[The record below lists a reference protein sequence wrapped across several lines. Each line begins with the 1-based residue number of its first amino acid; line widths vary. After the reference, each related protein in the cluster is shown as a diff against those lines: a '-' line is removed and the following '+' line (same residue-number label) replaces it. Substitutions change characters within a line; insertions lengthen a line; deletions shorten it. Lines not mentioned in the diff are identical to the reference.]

1 MTEGDK
7 SPSVS
12 RDALRKRKF
21 VGHRWLDPDEVAPV
35 VTPLIANGPRRLFHC
50 LEGWPPNGP
59 NGFEWDGHE
68 LRFRWGACGFGTRP
82 TRELWAQ
89 FWTICDQVDVWNWP
103 AWQGNRQ
110 VCDGLQYVTVL
121 ATQYSAVMAEGQ
133 VSGSPK
139 EFGDRLISLHHAFQ
153 SLVSDRDAIARQV
166 AEEEERYHLQ
176 RQEEDARRLA
186 DIQERNATWSSLKKP
201 SVRCSLRGDGRLGSV
216 LGHRKSVDQRNRPVH
231 RPVQPTDQ
239 RSGKPPQELAE
250 VGPGGSQ
257 HRVDRIPG

>member
-186 DIQERNATWSSLKKP
+186 DIQERNATCREFWNWVRQCRWTCPKCSGGDFRLSESPGCESLVICKKCGATYQ
-201 SVRCSLRGDGRLGSV
+201 SAKDI
-216 LGHRKSVDQRNRPVH
+216 DN
-231 RPVQPTDQ
+231 
-239 RSGKPPQELAE
+239 LAK
-250 VGPGGSQ
+250 
-257 HRVDRIPG
+257 